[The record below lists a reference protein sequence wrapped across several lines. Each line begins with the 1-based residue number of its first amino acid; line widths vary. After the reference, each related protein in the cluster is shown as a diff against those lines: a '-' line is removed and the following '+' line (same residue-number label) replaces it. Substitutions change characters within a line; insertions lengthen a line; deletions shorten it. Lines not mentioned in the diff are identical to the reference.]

1 MKKQLICLIGPTS
14 VGKTEH
20 AIRLAKEL
28 NTEIISCDSRQIYKE
43 MRIGTAVPEPF
54 QLESVKHHFIG
65 TESIHNYYSVYQF
78 ELDALQKSAELFKK
92 YDRLVLTGGS
102 GLYLNALIYGMD
114 DIPDP
119 DPEIRKNLEIRLET
133 EGLDSLRFDLKR
145 LDPEYYAEVD
155 LRNPK
160 RVMRGLEVC
169 LTTGRAFSQFRNRS
183 ARERPFAHQIIC
195 LDRERSSLHSRINKR
210 VDLMVEAGLIEEA
223 KSLFPH
229 RHLNALKTVGYRE
242 LFEAFDGK
250 LSLEEAIELIKRNT
264 RRYARRQITWNKR
277 YKNAQWFDAAE
288 AGDLIAWTKDYLD
301 QE

>member
-14 VGKTEH
+14 VGKTELS
-20 AIRLAKEL
+20 IRLAKEL
-28 NTEIISCDSRQIYKE
+28 KTEIISCDSRQIYKE
-43 MRIGTAVPEPF
+43 MRIGTAVPELS
-54 QLESVKHHFIG
+54 QLQSVKHHFIAS
-65 TESIHNYYSVYQF
+65 ESIHNYYSVYQY
-78 ELDALQKSAELFKK
+78 ELDALKKTAELFKK
-92 YDRLVLTGGS
+92 YDQLVLTGGS

-119 DPEIRKNLEIRLET
+119 DPEIRNRLEERLEK

-169 LTTGRAFSQFRNRS
+169 MTTGQTFSQFRNKS
-183 ARERPFAHQIIC
+183 AQKRPFHHSILC
-195 LDRERSSLHSRINKR
+195 LDRERSSLHTRINKR
-210 VDLMVEAGLIEEA
+210 VDLMIESGLINEV
-223 KSLFPH
+223 KTLFPY

-242 LFEAFDGK
+242 LFEAFEGK
-250 LSLEEAIELIKRNT
+250 QTIETAIELIKRNT
-264 RRYARRQITWNKR
+264 RRYARRQITWNRR
-277 YKNAQWFDAAE
+277 YKNAKWFDATQA
-288 AGDLIAWTKDYLD
+288 DSILTWTKNYLD